1 MFVAAA
7 LLFATPADLLVINA
21 KIWTDG
27 ALSQNTVLAVRNEKV
42 TYVGKSAKGLRGPKT
57 RVVDAKG
64 RIVTPGIIDA
74 HTHLARA
81 GVGFKYG
88 LDLRVANSKEQFIE
102 LVRKKVAT
110 LPAGA
115 WLSGRGWSTESYK
128 VKETPH
134 RDWIDS
140 VTGDRPAVLTR
151 MDGHSLLANSAALKL
166 AGITKDG
173 PADPPGGS
181 IERDPKTGEPTGILV
196 DAAMPLIQTPPPSR
210 LQLREGLK
218 AVVAEANRFGVTA
231 VGDIMDPLA
240 LSTVREYAANP
251 DRSIRFGVYLQS
263 ELPMVVGMATE
274 AKPIPGWFEPRG
286 IKLYMDGSLGSRSA
300 YMAAP
305 FTKPLP
311 TQPADWRGLPRIGAT
326 NGLYAQLIKSA
337 ADANLQVI
345 THAIGD
351 QANKDALDLYAK
363 VPELARR
370 RFRIEHAQ
378 HLLPSEIGRF
388 AKLGVLPSMQPFH
401 KADDGRY
408 CDDVIGKDR
417 SRSSYTFK
425 TFLKSGAKLTFGSDF
440 PVVTID
446 PWIGIHTA
454 VTGEILG
461 SSIWMPEQNI
471 SFDQALDAY
480 TRTSAYAIFR
490 EKDLGRLVPGYQA
503 DFVILEGSPY
513 RKNGTKN
520 LRPAAT
526 YVAGQKVF

>member
-1 MFVAAA
+1 MLFAAA
-7 LLFATPADLLVINA
+7 ILPPPTADLLVVNA

-27 ALSQNTVLAVRNEKV
+27 ALTQNSVLGVRAGKIV
-42 TYVGKSAKGLRGPKT
+42 YVGKSTQGLRGPKT
-57 RVVDAKG
+57 QVLDAKG
-64 RIVTPGIIDA
+64 RLLTPGIIDA

-88 LDLRVANSKEQFIE
+88 LDLRVATSKAQFIE
-102 LVRKKVAT
+102 LVRKKVTT

-115 WLSGRGWSTESYK
+115 WLSGRGWSTESYT

-134 RDWIDS
+134 RNWIDA

-166 AGITKDG
+166 AGISKDG

-196 DAAMPLIQTPPPSR
+196 DAAMPLIQTPGATR
-210 LQLREGLK
+210 EQLREGLK

-240 LSTVREYAANP
+240 VATVREYAANP
-251 DRSIRFGVYLQS
+251 NRTIRFGVYLQS
-263 ELPMVVGMATE
+263 ESPLVVGLAKQ

-300 YMAAP
+300 FMAAP

-326 NGLYAQLIKSA
+326 NGQYASLIKQA

-351 QANKDALDLYAK
+351 QANKDALDLYGR
-363 VPELARR
+363 VPNLAQR

-388 AKLGVLPSMQPFH
+388 AKLGVIPSMQPFH

-408 CDDVIGKDR
+408 CDDVIGKAR
-417 SRSSYTFK
+417 SESSYTFK
-425 TFLKSGAKLTFGSDF
+425 DLIKSGAKLTFGSDF

-461 SSIWMPEQNI
+461 GSVWMPQQNI

-480 TRTSAYAIFR
+480 TRTSAYSIFR

-503 DFVILEGSPY
+503 DFVIVDGWPY
-513 RKNGTKN
+513 AKNGTKN
-520 LRPAAT
+520 LRANAT
-526 YVAGQKVF
+526 YVAGHKVF